1 MTRAHDDGSPHA
13 FDETDGPADMNGSEG
28 IDGTEGMDGFDDAD
42 DELDDGP
49 DDSGPF
55 EGDDSLDNDLLEET
69 LRQAAAIMDPVPA
82 QLRQTAVE
90 AYALYAL
97 DTRLAELTFDSLVHG
112 LPIRGAVDAPR
123 MLTFRTDELTVDVE
137 VTAHGLMGQLLPP
150 QGARIEVL
158 SGPQLTS
165 PPALT
170 ADNLGRFAAELPVT
184 GPFALRL
191 RTDAETVMT
200 EWLRA

>member
-1 MTRAHDDGSPHA
+1 MNSADDTGA
-13 FDETDGPADMNGSEG
+13 FG
-28 IDGTEGMDGFDDAD
+28 DAD
-42 DELDDGP
+42 DELDGET
-49 DDSGPF
+49 DDLTGF

-82 QLRQTAVE
+82 QLQQTAVE
-90 AYALYAL
+90 AYALYSL
-97 DTRLAELTFDSLVHG
+97 DTQLAELTFDSLVHG
-112 LPIRGAVDAPR
+112 IPVRGAVDSPR
-123 MLTFRTDELTVDVE
+123 MLTFRTDELTVDIE

-158 SGPQLTS
+158 SGPQLAS

-170 ADNLGRFAAELPVT
+170 ADGMGRFAGDLHVT

-191 RTDAETVMT
+191 RTDAEVVMT

>member
-1 MTRAHDDGSPHA
+1 MNNAHDHDGSPH
-13 FDETDGPADMNGSEG
+13 DSDDLDGTADMNSADDTGA
-28 IDGTEGMDGFDDAD
+28 FDDAD
-42 DELDDGP
+42 DELDGET
-49 DDSGPF
+49 DDLAGL

-82 QLRQTAVE
+82 QLQQTAVE
-90 AYALYAL
+90 AYALYSL
-97 DTRLAELTFDSLVHG
+97 DIQLAELTFDSLVHG
-112 LPIRGAVDAPR
+112 IPVRGAVDAPR
-123 MLTFRTDELTVDVE
+123 MLTFRTDELTVDIE

-158 SGPQLTS
+158 NGPQLAS

-170 ADNLGRFAAELPVT
+170 ADDMGRFAGDLHVT

-191 RTDAETVMT
+191 RTDAEVVMT

>member
-1 MTRAHDDGSPHA
+1 MDG
-13 FDETDGPADMNGSEG
+13 TADMNS
-28 IDGTEGMDGFDDAD
+28 THGMDSFDEPDHPDQPDQPDTEPGGDSD
-42 DELDDGP
+42 DLGE
-49 DDSGPF
+49 S

-82 QLRQTAVE
+82 QLQQTAVE
-90 AYALYAL
+90 AYTLYSL
-97 DTRLAELTFDSLVHG
+97 DTQLAELTFDSLVHG
-112 LPIRGAVDAPR
+112 IPVRGAADAPR
-123 MLTFRTDELTVDVE
+123 MLTFRADELTVDIE
-137 VTAHGLMGQLLPP
+137 VTAHGLMGQVLPP

-158 SGPQLTS
+158 SGPQLAS

-170 ADNLGRFAAELPVT
+170 ADDMGRFAGELHVT

-191 RTDAETVMT
+191 RTDAEVVMT

>member
-1 MTRAHDDGSPHA
+1 MNNAHDHDGSPH
-13 FDETDGPADMNGSEG
+13 DSDDLDGTADMNSADDTGAFG
-28 IDGTEGMDGFDDAD
+28 DAD
-42 DELDDGP
+42 DELDGET
-49 DDSGPF
+49 DDLTGF

-82 QLRQTAVE
+82 QLQQTAVE
-90 AYALYAL
+90 AYALYSL
-97 DTRLAELTFDSLVHG
+97 DTQLAELTFDSLVHG
-112 LPIRGAVDAPR
+112 IPVRGAVDSPR
-123 MLTFRTDELTVDVE
+123 MLTFRTDELTVDIE

-158 SGPQLTS
+158 SGPQLAS

-170 ADNLGRFAAELPVT
+170 ADGMGRFAGDLHVT

-191 RTDAETVMT
+191 RTDAEVVMT